1 MPPTNF
7 DAMLQEVS
15 NHMARSQ
22 FLRRLSSN
30 SNSNVSATAS
40 TSSKRG
46 SKRVVKVKS
55 VGNSPHNTVQRR
67 KTTASHPSRTTNAAP
82 QDYSYHQFAEQRMD
96 NVALP
101 QEMYPSTRP
110 MSWHPGSRAY
120 EASMERFSVPLPVPV
135 PAPVPAMKSAIAG
148 FQNLA
153 VASTQTSPNGH
164 IPQHTLPLHS
174 TFSINNLPYGNSN
187 LGMDG
192 YGVLESDAGN
202 TYSSYPLYPLAGQ
215 SHYINN
221 TLPYDYQTY
230 PSTSMGGPLWDQST
244 SEFATFPAAQPAE
257 PLPIQYP
264 LDPVPQPRVTVTKQ
278 LPKKRSKELFGM
290 GLYDHNVSSLDF
302 SASPPSHF
310 AILDRQSSGQGG
322 RGLKLEE
329 TWSPSTTTA
338 AKNSKGLCDEDE
350 EDEEDEEEEEEEV
363 YASGEATEDRVA
375 IVDPTPGTESQ
386 ASLYPAYGDLS
397 NQSFFFDG
405 DAPYTDCLPFDE
417 AMGIYQQPKM
427 PEANCGANERGS
439 LLWF

>member
-15 NHMARSQ
+15 NHMAKSQ

-30 SNSNVSATAS
+30 SSSNASASTS

-55 VGNSPHNTVQRR
+55 VGNSPHNILQRR
-67 KTTASHPSRTTNAAP
+67 KTTASHSSRTSNAAP
-82 QDYSYHQFAEQRMD
+82 QGYNYQLAEQRMD

-101 QEMYPSTRP
+101 REMFPSTRP

-120 EASMERFSVPLPVPV
+120 EAPMEHFPVPV
-135 PAPVPAMKSAIAG
+135 PAPMPAMKSAIAG

-153 VASTQTSPNGH
+153 VASTQASPTDH

-174 TFSINNLPYGNSN
+174 AYSINNLSYGPSD
-187 LGMDG
+187 LGLDG
-192 YGVLESDAGN
+192 YAVLDSDAGN
-202 TYSSYPLYPLAGQ
+202 TYPSYPLYPLAGQ
-215 SHYINN
+215 SQYVNN
-221 TLPYDYQTY
+221 SLPYGYHTY
-230 PSTSMGGPLWDQST
+230 PSTSMGGPLWDQTT
-244 SEFATFPAAQPAE
+244 SEFATFSAARPAE

-264 LDPVPQPRVTVTKQ
+264 LDPVPHPRVTATQQ

-322 RGLKLEE
+322 KGLKLEE

-338 AKNSKGLCDEDE
+338 TKHSKGLCDEDE

-363 YASGEATEDRVA
+363 YTSSEIKEDRVT
-375 IVDPTPGTESQ
+375 ILDPTPGTEPQ

-397 NQSFFFDG
+397 NQTFFFDG
-405 DAPYTDCLPFDE
+405 DDPYTDCLPFDHQ
-417 AMGIYQQPKM
+417 AMGIYQQPKI
-427 PEANCGANERGS
+427 PEANGVNEHGN

>member
-1 MPPTNF
+1 MSPTNF

-22 FLRRLSSN
+22 LLRRLSSN
-30 SNSNVSATAS
+30 SNGNVSTSAS

-67 KTTASHPSRTTNAAP
+67 KTTASHPSRTSNTAP
-82 QDYSYHQFAEQRMD
+82 QDYSYQFAEQRME

-101 QEMYPSTRP
+101 QEIYPSTRP

-120 EASMERFSVPLPVPV
+120 EASMERFPVHV
-135 PAPVPAMKSAIAG
+135 PALKSAIAG

-153 VASTQTSPNGH
+153 VASTQTSPNDH

-174 TFSINNLPYGNSN
+174 TFSVNNLTYGNPN

-192 YGVLESDAGN
+192 YGVLESDARN
-202 TYSSYPLYPLAGQ
+202 TYPSYPLYPLAGQ
-215 SHYINN
+215 SHYLNN

-230 PSTSMGGPLWDQST
+230 QSTSIGGPLWDQTT
-244 SEFATFPAAQPAE
+244 SEFATFPAVQPAE
-257 PLPIQYP
+257 SLPIQYP
-264 LDPVPQPRVTVTKQ
+264 QDPVPLPRVTATKQ

-310 AILDRQSSGQGG
+310 AMVDRQTSGQGG
-322 RGLKLEE
+322 KGLKLEE
-329 TWSPSTTTA
+329 TWSPSATTA
-338 AKNSKGLCDEDE
+338 AKTSKGLCDEDE
-350 EDEEDEEEEEEEV
+350 EDEEEEEEEEEEV

-386 ASLYPAYGDLS
+386 AALYPAYGDLS
-397 NQSFFFDG
+397 NQTFFFDG
-405 DAPYTDCLPFDE
+405 DDPYADCLPFDE
-417 AMGIYQQPKM
+417 AIGIFKQSKM
-427 PEANCGANERGS
+427 PEANCSANERGS

>member
-1 MPPTNF
+1 MSPTHF

-30 SNSNVSATAS
+30 SSSNVSASAS

-67 KTTASHPSRTTNAAP
+67 RTTASHPSRTNNVAP
-82 QDYSYHQFAEQRMD
+82 QDYSYQFAEQRMD
-96 NVALP
+96 NVALS
-101 QEMYPSTRP
+101 QEMFLSARP

-120 EASMERFSVPLPVPV
+120 EASMERFPVSV

-153 VASTQTSPNGH
+153 VASTQTSPNDH
-164 IPQHTLPLHS
+164 LPQNTSLHS
-174 TFSINNLPYGNSN
+174 TFSIDNSPHGNSN

-192 YGVLESDAGN
+192 YGVIGSDAGN
-202 TYSSYPLYPLAGQ
+202 TYSSYPLYPLAGK
-215 SHYINN
+215 SHYVNN
-221 TLPYDYQTY
+221 TLPYGYHPY
-230 PSTSMGGPLWDQST
+230 PSTSMVGLPWDQTT

-264 LDPVPQPRVTVTKQ
+264 LDPVPHPRITAPKQ

-322 RGLKLEE
+322 KGLKLEE
-329 TWSPSTTTA
+329 TWSPSPTTTI
-338 AKNSKGLCDEDE
+338 KDSKGLCDEDE

-363 YASGEATEDRVA
+363 YAPGEETEDRVA
-375 IVDPTPGTESQ
+375 IVDPTPGTEPQ

-397 NQSFFFDG
+397 NQTFFFDG
-405 DAPYTDCLPFDE
+405 DDPYADCLPFDQ

-427 PEANCGANERGS
+427 SETNCVANECGS
-439 LLWF
+439 KLWF

>member
-15 NHMARSQ
+15 NHMAKSQ

-30 SNSNVSATAS
+30 SNSNVSASAS
-40 TSSKRG
+40 TSIKRG
-46 SKRVVKVKS
+46 SQRVVKVRS

-67 KTTASHPSRTTNAAP
+67 KTTASHPSRTSNAAP
-82 QDYSYHQFAEQRMD
+82 HDYSHQFAEQRMD

-120 EASMERFSVPLPVPV
+120 EASMERFPV
-135 PAPVPAMKSAIAG
+135 PAPVPAMKSAIAV

-153 VASTQTSPNGH
+153 VASTQTSPNDH

-174 TFSINNLPYGNSN
+174 TFSTNNFPYGNPN

-215 SHYINN
+215 SNYINN
-221 TLPYDYQTY
+221 TLPYGYPTY
-230 PSTSMGGPLWDQST
+230 PSTSMGGPLWDQTT
-244 SEFATFPAAQPAE
+244 SEFATFPAVQPAE
-257 PLPIQYP
+257 SLPIQYP
-264 LDPVPQPRVTVTKQ
+264 LDPVPLPRVTATKQ

-322 RGLKLEE
+322 KGLKLEE

-338 AKNSKGLCDEDE
+338 AKNSKELCDEDE
-350 EDEEDEEEEEEEV
+350 EDEEDEDEEEEEV
-363 YASGEATEDRVA
+363 YTSGEATEDRVA

-397 NQSFFFDG
+397 NQTFFFDG
-405 DAPYTDCLPFDE
+405 DDPYTDCLPFDE

-439 LLWF
+439 MLWF

>member
-1 MPPTNF
+1 
-7 DAMLQEVS
+7 
-15 NHMARSQ
+15 
-22 FLRRLSSN
+22 
-30 SNSNVSATAS
+30 
-40 TSSKRG
+40 
-46 SKRVVKVKS
+46 
-55 VGNSPHNTVQRR
+55 
-67 KTTASHPSRTTNAAP
+67 
-82 QDYSYHQFAEQRMD
+82 MD

-322 RGLKLEE
+322 KGLKLEE

-338 AKNSKGLCDEDE
+338 AKSSKGLCDEDE

-405 DAPYTDCLPFDE
+405 DTPYTDCLPFDE

-439 LLWF
+439 LLWFWRVTNGLLEQGGFCLYALDEGSTA